1 MATIGRPTKYN
12 QSILDDTNAYIDN
25 YETEHGHKIPS
36 VAGLSLVLNI
46 RRSTIYK
53 WAGEDDKKEFSDIL
67 DRLNANQE
75 RLLVSSGLSGDFNS
89 AITKLVLG
97 KHGYHDKQEV
107 EQSVKLYTDLSDDDL
122 DLRLQR
128 LEALC
133 DQSGRD

>member
-1 MATIGRPTKYN
+1 MARPTKYN
-12 QSILDDTNAYIDN
+12 QSILDDTNDYIET
-25 YETEHGHKIPS
+25 YESTYGDKIPS

-67 DRLNANQE
+67 DKLNANQE

-97 KHGYHDKQEV
+97 KHGYHDKQDT
-107 EQSVKLYTDLSDDDL
+107 SLSGPGGGAIQTQVTFVGVSDKD
-122 DLRLQR
+122 
-128 LEALC
+128 EA
-133 DQSGRD
+133 